1 MTNNNDK
8 YNVIMPQTDDRT
20 LCIQIERTIS
30 SEGYE
35 ENFLPRINKM
45 VAEYGEIRVL
55 IYYKKFQGWEEEA
68 AKNDMET
75 TARFGRKIVKMA
87 LVNPPEKVMFKSAIK
102 KPILAGEVKSF
113 DEEDLNKAIEWVK
126 S

>member
-8 YNVIMPQTDDRT
+8 YNVIMPQTDDKA
-20 LCIQIERTIS
+20 LCIQVERTIS

-45 VAEYGEIRVL
+45 IDEYDEIRLL

-75 TARFGRKIVKMA
+75 TARFGRKIAKMA
-87 LVNPPEKVMFKSAIK
+87 LVNPPQKEIFQSTIK
-102 KPILAGEVKSF
+102 KPILTGEIRLF
-113 DEEDLNKAIEWVK
+113 EEKNLDKAIEWIK